1 MQNRY
6 IQLFICHVLLVVKLG
21 AGVDVAGAKTGSR
34 DIAGY
39 FNETNDVT
47 ITITLDDNEVSGG
60 SNDLSNTRIM
70 VYYGFNSTN
79 TISITSTCLNK
90 CNDIGWQPTFTSTNN
105 THVYTFTAAHLVA
118 MKGSSP
124 EGEFFDFK
132 VFFSNSP
139 PYDQWVDTN
148 NNGTLD
154 ADRISVSASVAEDA
168 SLVIVGG
175 SVDFG
180 VDSVRNG

>member
-21 AGVDVAGAKTGSR
+21 AGVTVAGGKTGSR

-79 TISITSTCLNK
+79 TITITSTCKNM
-90 CNDIGWQPTFTSTNN
+90 CGVGWNPTITSTGN
-105 THVYTFTAAHLVA
+105 THTYTFTAGNLGT

-124 EGEFFDFK
+124 EGEYFDFK
-132 VFFSNSP
+132 VFFSNSS
-139 PYDQWVDTN
+139 PYDVWVATDN
-148 NNGTLD
+148 DGKLD
-154 ADRISVSASVAEDA
+154 ADGISVS
-168 SLVIVGG
+168 
-175 SVDFG
+175 
-180 VDSVRNG
+180 

>member
-21 AGVDVAGAKTGSR
+21 AGVTVVGAKTGTR
-34 DIAGY
+34 DVAGY

-47 ITITLDDNEVSGG
+47 ITITLDGDEVSGG

-79 TISITSTCLNK
+79 TISITNSCKDK
-90 CNDIGWQPTFTSTNN
+90 CGAGWNPTFTSTDN
-105 THVYTFTAAHLVA
+105 THTYTIEAPYWET

-124 EGEFFDFK
+124 EGEYFDFK
-132 VFFSNSP
+132 VFFSNSS
-139 PYDQWVDTN
+139 PYDQWVDTK
-148 NNGTLD
+148 LLP
-154 ADRISVSASVAEDA
+154 VSNITFKTAIKTNQSKQVNKTNMG
-168 SLVIVGG
+168 SL
-175 SVDFG
+175 
-180 VDSVRNG
+180 